1 MNLKY
6 HSILGAILILAAPFA
21 SYAGSLRC
29 SGTLISPGDTEREL
43 LDACGAPTSREGSEW
58 LYERRSKVPVVVTVN
73 RGVVSFIRNKAESG
87 AFSDHPFG
95 DRP

>member
-1 MNLKY
+1 MNLNY
-6 HSILGAILILAAPFA
+6 HSILAAILILATPFA

-29 SGTLISPGDTEREL
+29 GGSLISPGNTEQEL
-43 LDACGAPTSREGSEW
+43 LDACGAPTRSEGSEW
-58 LYERRSKVPVVVTVN
+58 LYERSGKVPVVVTVN

-87 AFSDHPFG
+87 AFSKHPFG

>member
-1 MNLKY
+1 MNLNY
-6 HSILGAILILAAPFA
+6 HAFLAAILLFTVPVA

-29 SGTLISPGDTEREL
+29 GGTLISPGDTEREL
-43 LDACGAPTSREGSEW
+43 LDACGAPTDRQGSEW
-58 LYERRSKVPVVVTVN
+58 LYERRGKVPVVVTVN

-87 AFSDHPFG
+87 AFSEHPYG